1 MQEMKEKSEEELMK
15 QVRTRVSELKDE
27 MQNVEHFSSYNQKKT
42 PTAVFNYLASIVE
55 KFLDI
60 VPQQPILYA
69 ILVQLREDELLRCLF
84 NISIY
89 LGTIDKPEVFIAEL
103 KELYER
109 QEKNP
114 QITMQQL
121 SILNGNFS
129 KKDLKK
135 MNAMIQQQQQQQQLQ
150 AQPSNIEFNEQNV
163 SSTMLIPKKILIK

>member
-1 MQEMKEKSEEELMK
+1 
-15 QVRTRVSELKDE
+15 
-27 MQNVEHFSSYNQKKT
+27 
-42 PTAVFNYLASIVE
+42 
-55 KFLDI
+55 
-60 VPQQPILYA
+60 
-69 ILVQLREDELLRCLF
+69 
-84 NISIY
+84 

-114 QITMQQL
+114 QIMTQQL

-135 MNAMIQQQQQQQQLQ
+135 MNAMIQQQQQQQLQ